1 MGRHKKSVN
10 RPVMPDEKYN
20 SVVISKFVTRMMLDG
35 KKQTCLN
42 IVYEA
47 LDKLKGKITVH
58 SELHQGTSFE
68 LSLPASLA
76 TQDGM
81 IVSVSNNSY
90 LIRID

>member
-47 LDKLKGKITVH
+47 LDKLKGNKD
-58 SELHQGTSFE
+58 
-68 LSLPASLA
+68 P
-76 TQDGM
+76 
-81 IVSVSNNSY
+81 
-90 LIRID
+90 